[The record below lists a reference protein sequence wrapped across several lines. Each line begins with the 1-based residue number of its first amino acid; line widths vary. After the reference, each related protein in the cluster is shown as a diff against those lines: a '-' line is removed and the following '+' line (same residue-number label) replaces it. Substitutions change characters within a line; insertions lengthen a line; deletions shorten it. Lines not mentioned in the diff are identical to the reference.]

1 MRGMKKRIITC
12 LGDRTRSGT
21 FFIIASVSRTDNFM
35 NVFNSVTP
43 PRVFAYRC
51 VLHYFLTMPVG
62 FNFNLTYG
70 LKPVA
75 SKLSLLTDDP
85 FSKFSGSWPLWFQ
98 DNSVLSSLQVW
109 LASHTCTYRRPIFEV
124 MWKRRKGTPDVKF
137 PQGHL
142 LKGISLRFQR

>member
-12 LGDRTRSGT
+12 LGDRTISGT

-62 FNFNLTYG
+62 FNFNFTDG
-70 LKPVA
+70 LEPQV
-75 SKLSLLTDDP
+75 
-85 FSKFSGSWPLWFQ
+85 SGSKIAT
-98 DNSVLSSLQVW
+98 V
-109 LASHTCTYRRPIFEV
+109 Y
-124 MWKRRKGTPDVKF
+124 
-137 PQGHL
+137 
-142 LKGISLRFQR
+142 